1 MAKADETQ
9 MQPSDVFGARLRE
22 IREGRGFT
30 QLELAARLEAKGR
43 PMNKAAILR
52 IEKGVRG
59 VSLDEAFALAAVL
72 VVAPAHLLSPPDGE
86 HVWLTGN
93 MAVNGAEMRNWF
105 LFGDPLLISPEGR
118 RVSARMDLVFTIE
131 ALAQAIVD
139 AKRGGDSAGS
149 QTAIRE
155 LMQAIAAHQ
164 QTIGEIGDEGGEEA
178 S

>member
-1 MAKADETQ
+1 
-9 MQPSDVFGARLRE
+9 MQPSAVFGARLRE
-22 IREGRGFT
+22 IREARGFT
-30 QLELAARLEAKGR
+30 QVELAARLEAMGR

-52 IEKGVRG
+52 IERGVRG
-59 VSLDEAFALAAVL
+59 VSLDEALALAAVL
-72 VVAPAHLLSPPDGE
+72 FVAPAHLLTPPDGE
-86 HVWLTGN
+86 FVWLTGKLG
-93 MAVNGAEMRNWF
+93 VDGAGLRNWL
-105 LFGDPLLISPEGR
+105 LFGHPMLMASPEGR
-118 RVSARMDLVFTIE
+118 RVRARTDVVFTIE